1 MEIPYDELVEIHS
14 EWIIMFIMDLIKI
27 CCGLNDIATN
37 GKQVWCLRIDLDLI
51 FSVACLLVSHFGR
64 ELSKEK

>member
-1 MEIPYDELVEIHS
+1 
-14 EWIIMFIMDLIKI
+14 MFIIIDLIKI

>member
-14 EWIIMFIMDLIKI
+14 EWIIMFSIIDLIKI
-27 CCGLNDIATN
+27 CCGLHDIATN

-51 FSVACLLVSHFGR
+51 FFCCLFVGVTFWA
-64 ELSKEK
+64 